1 MAGVWKRDGTIAVT
15 KGSKKV
21 VGTGTTFADPK
32 NAAAKG
38 HLLVMVTG
46 TAVDLYEVD
55 YSESNSVFY
64 LVEAYRGDTGTGK
77 AYAIDT
83 SRTDSI
89 PEFARR
95 LNATLGAY
103 QQQSDAFQALL
114 TSDAAT
120 IEVTAPD
127 GTKHTMIPWKRVTSE
142 GEGQAAR
149 AKAEADKAL
158 AAADLAVNVVRDSA
172 MPLPDVWIPLTDSL
186 RMFTGLGREVKVGGD
201 LVGRYVNFER
211 ASTAWYF
218 DKSGVL
224 RQVAINEPRF
234 ESEGLLVEGPATNIL
249 RWDQVRAGTG
259 SGVITDVTSS
269 IYPGINAKKVTGGT
283 SAIAIGASKE
293 NIKDSTLY
301 TGTVIIDLANSK
313 IPNNL
318 IRLTFAY
325 SGNWTNRF
333 VNVNTTTLQ
342 LSTLDAA
349 TTGTVRRI
357 GDLLV
362 VTATTMSLPTSSS
375 SGGGSLDLYYV
386 DAAGSA
392 GAPTPDGSV
401 CVVGFQ
407 LEEGATPSSFILT
420 SNAAVTRAADICE
433 IPTAGNI
440 PHGKFTAAA
449 QVNVPWLGKNAPNTA
464 PRILSIT
471 GGEAGASVETTIYS
485 DGRFNAFG
493 GGSGASSIVS
503 GFINRCVVS
512 MVRSDTGLNA
522 YAADNKNVGTQ
533 GIKYG
538 IGPSLAIGGQKG
550 STGRHFFGHIR
561 NIKIWHQEA
570 SDAQIKALR

>member
-1 MAGVWKRDGTIAVT
+1 MAGLWQRTGNVT
-15 KGSKKV
+15 VTNGSKTV
-21 VGTGTTFADPK
+21 TGFGTKWKTGILPIQKGHAFYGPD
-32 NAAAKG
+32 NAA
-38 HLLVMVTG
+38 
-46 TAVDLYEVD
+46 YEVD
-55 YSESNSVFY
+55 TVSSDTQIL
-64 LVEAYRGDTGTGK
+64 LVDAYRGGTLANQPYRIDITRTSTISQFAADLASLIGKYRAWFDGMMTWLTGSGDVSILNPDTGANT
-77 AYAIDT
+77 T
-83 SRTDSI
+83 I
-89 PEFARR
+89 P
-95 LNATLGAY
+95 
-103 QQQSDAFQALL
+103 S
-114 TSDAAT
+114 
-120 IEVTAPD
+120 
-127 GTKHTMIPWKRVTSE
+127 WKKVASE

-149 AKAEADKAL
+149 AKAEADKAAASAAL
-158 AAADLAVNVVRDSA
+158 ATDVVRDSA

-186 RMFTGLGREVKVGGD
+186 RMFTGLGREVKVGDD
-201 LVGRYVNFER
+201 LVGRYVSFER
-211 ASTAWYF
+211 PSSAWYF

-224 RQVAINEPRF
+224 RQAAINEPRF

-269 IYPGINAKKVTGGT
+269 KYPGINAKKVTGGT

-333 VNVNTTTLQ
+333 VNVNTATLQ

-407 LEEGATPSSFILT
+407 LEEGGTPSSFILT
-420 SNAAVTRAADICE
+420 SNAAVTRAADNCE

-440 PHGKFTAAA
+440 PPGKFTATA

-471 GGEAGASVETTIYS
+471 GGEAGASVETTIYP

-493 GGSGASSIVS
+493 GVSGASSIVS
-503 GFINRCVVS
+503 GFANRGVVS
-512 MVRSDTGLNA
+512 MIRSDTGLNA
-522 YAADNKNVGTQ
+522 YAAGNKNVGTQ

-538 IGPSLAIGGQKG
+538 FGPSLAIGSQKG
-550 STGRHFFGHIR
+550 SSGRHFFGHIR

-570 SDAQIKALR
+570 SDAQIKSLR

>member
-21 VGTGTTFADPK
+21 VGTGTTFTDPK

-46 TAVDLYEVD
+46 TVVDLYEVD

-64 LVEAYRGDTGTGK
+64 LVEAYRGATGTGK

-211 ASTAWYF
+211 ASAAWYF

-224 RQVAINEPRF
+224 QQAAINEPRF
-234 ESEGLLVEGPATNIL
+234 ESEGLLVEGASTNL
-249 RWDQVRAGTG
+249 FRWDATRLAADG
-259 SGVITDVTSS
+259 GVLSSVTSPK
-269 IYPGINAKKVTGGT
+269 YPGITAKKVTGG
-283 SAIAIGASKE
+283 SNAVVFGASRE
-293 NIKDSTLY
+293 QIKNSTTY
-301 TGTVIIDLANSK
+301 TATAIIDLANSRVPGK
-313 IPNNL
+313 
-318 IRLTFAY
+318 RLRIQFAY
-325 SGNWTNRF
+325 GANWPNGRQVNFDTDGNI
-333 VNVNTTTLQ
+333 
-342 LSTLDAA
+342 LSITADTA
-349 TTGTVRRI
+349 GTIRKI
-357 GDLLV
+357 GDLLI
-362 VTATTMSLPTSSS
+362 VTATTTSSGDAS
-375 SGGGSLDLYYV
+375 TSGGGSV
-386 DAAGSA
+386 DMFFLNAQG
-392 GAPTPDGSV
+392 GAQAPDIDWSL

-407 LEEGATPSSFILT
+407 LEESAFPSSFILT

-440 PHGKFTAAA
+440 PPGKFTAAA
-449 QVNVPWLGKNAPNTA
+449 QVNVPWLGKTAPNTA

-493 GGSGASSIVS
+493 GVSGASSIVS
-503 GFINRCVVS
+503 GFTNRGVVS
-512 MVRSDTGLNA
+512 MVRSDTGVNA
-522 YAADNKNVGTQ
+522 YAAGNKNVGSQ

-538 IGPSLAIGGQKG
+538 IGPSLAIGSQKG
-550 STGRHFFGHIR
+550 SIGRHFFGHIR

-570 SDAQIKALR
+570 SDPQIKALR